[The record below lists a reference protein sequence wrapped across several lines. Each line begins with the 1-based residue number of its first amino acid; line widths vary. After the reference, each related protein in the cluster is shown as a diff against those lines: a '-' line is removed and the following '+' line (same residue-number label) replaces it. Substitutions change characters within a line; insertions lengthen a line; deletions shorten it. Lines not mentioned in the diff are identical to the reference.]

1 MKRLLKWSLFLIVIG
16 GVGWFA
22 HALWRGH
29 ASARAYAAVVRGDS
43 ESRVLQFFG
52 SPHHVAGPPQNI
64 AWDSED
70 SIRTNGGE
78 CVREFWYAPPL
89 TLIGEAWTIGFDA
102 HSNAVSKYHYL
113 SP

>member
-1 MKRLLKWSLFLIVIG
+1 MKRLLKWSLLIFVIA
-16 GVGWFA
+16 GVGWLA

-29 ASARAYAAVVRGDS
+29 AYARAFAAVAQRDS
-43 ESRVLQFFG
+43 ESRVLQLFG
-52 SPHHVAGPPQNI
+52 RPHHVTGRPENVAG
-64 AWDSED
+64 DSEA
-70 SIRTNGGE
+70 SIRPNSGE

-89 TLIGEAWTIGFDA
+89 TLVGESWTIGFDE